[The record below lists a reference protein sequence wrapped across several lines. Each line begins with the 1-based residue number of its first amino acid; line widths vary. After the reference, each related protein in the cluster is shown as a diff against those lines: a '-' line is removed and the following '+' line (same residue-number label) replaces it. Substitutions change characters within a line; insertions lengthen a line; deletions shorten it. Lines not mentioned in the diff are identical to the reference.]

1 MSSRQDGKINFGILT
16 LLVGGLALAGLLIYG
31 LKSGQELPVWPA
43 IAVALVNLVAA
54 AKIVIDVK
62 KTRSQ
67 RQVGPAVTG
76 NPDRARR

>member
-1 MSSRQDGKINFGILT
+1 MSSRQDGKINLGIVT
-16 LLVGGLALAGLLIYG
+16 LLAGGLALAGMLIYG

-62 KTRSQ
+62 QARRQ
-67 RQVGPAVTG
+67 RQAGPG
-76 NPDRARR
+76 PDRARR

>member
-1 MSSRQDGKINFGILT
+1 M
-16 LLVGGLALAGLLIYG
+16 LIYG

-62 KTRSQ
+62 QARRQ
-67 RQVGPAVTG
+67 RQAGPA
-76 NPDRARR
+76 PDRARQ

>member
-1 MSSRQDGKINFGILT
+1 MSSRQDGRINLGIVT
-16 LLVGGLALAGLLIYG
+16 LLAGGLALAGMLIYG

-62 KTRSQ
+62 QARRQ
-67 RQVGPAVTG
+67 RQAGPA
-76 NPDRARR
+76 PDRARR

>member
-1 MSSRQDGKINFGILT
+1 M
-16 LLVGGLALAGLLIYG
+16 LIYG

-62 KTRSQ
+62 QARRQ
-67 RQVGPAVTG
+67 RQAGPG
-76 NPDRARR
+76 PDRARR